1 MLIGADEA
9 LIFPADT
16 DWDRAQQQLAD
27 ASFGDGLPLVVPT
40 QARLKAMLA
49 GVADPA
55 RSLGAM
61 APLFGELTL
70 EAIAYCCVLA
80 GCKAAELA
88 VVATAAAATLSEEF
102 NLLGIQTTTGTPTV
116 CVVVH
121 GPAVRELGLNS
132 GTNCLGPGNRANACI
147 GRSVHLVL
155 THIGGAR
162 PEIADMA
169 TMGQPGK
176 YIFCFAEG
184 EHPLIPPLSR
194 RRGIDAN
201 TSAVTVIG
209 VSGTLEVLP
218 RQPADSAEHVL
229 LAIIDAM
236 HGTRLAYGAGRDRPA
251 GEQFILIPPEMADL
265 VQKHGYDLP
274 AMQEFILKNSPPSL
288 GGAPWPLA
296 RSAKDINCI
305 LTGGAGVKM
314 TCLAPW
320 GGGTYSVTRP
330 LLAIR

>member
-1 MLIGADEA
+1 MLVGADEA

-16 DWDRAQQQLAD
+16 DWDRAQQQLAE
-27 ASFGDGLPLVVPT
+27 AGFGDGLPVVIPT
-40 QARLKAMLA
+40 QARMRQMLVN
-49 GVADPA
+49 VADPG

-80 GCKAAELA
+80 GCRPSELP
-88 VVATAAAATLSEEF
+88 VVATAAVATLADEF
-102 NLLGIQTTTGTPTV
+102 NLLGIQTTTGTPAV

-121 GPAVRELGLNS
+121 GPAIRDLGMNAS
-132 GTNCLGPGNRANACI
+132 TNCLGPGNRANACI
-147 GRSVHLVL
+147 GRAVHLVL

-162 PEIADMA
+162 PDIADMA

-184 EHPLIPPLSR
+184 EHSLIPPLSR
-194 RRGIDAN
+194 RRGIDAT

-218 RQPADSAEHVL
+218 RQPADGAEHPL

-236 HGTRLAYGAGRDRPA
+236 QGARLAYGAGRDRPA
-251 GEQFILIPPEMADL
+251 GEQFILIPPEIADL
-265 VQKHGYDLP
+265 IQKHGWDLP
-274 AMQEFILKNSPPSL
+274 RMQKFILQNSPPSL

-296 RSAKDINCI
+296 RSAGDINCI
-305 LTGGAGVKM
+305 LTGGAGIKM

-330 LLAIR
+330 LVSI

>member
-1 MLIGADEA
+1 MLVGADEA
-9 LIFPADT
+9 LIFPGDA
-16 DWDRAQQQLAD
+16 DWDRTQQALAE
-27 ASFGDGLPLVVPT
+27 AGFGDGLPLVVPT
-40 QARLKAMLA
+40 QARMRQMLA
-49 GVADPA
+49 GVADPGC
-55 RSLGAM
+55 SLGAM
-61 APLFGELTL
+61 APLFGELTI

-80 GCKAAELA
+80 GCKPAELP
-88 VVATAAAATLSEEF
+88 VVATAAMATLADEF
-102 NLLGIQTTTGTPTV
+102 NLLGIQTTTGTPAV

-121 GPAVRELGLNS
+121 GPAVHKLGLNS
-132 GTNCLGPGNRANACI
+132 ATNCLGPGNRANACI
-147 GRSVHLVL
+147 GRAVHLVL

-162 PEIADMA
+162 PDIADMA

-184 EHPLIPPLSR
+184 EHPLITPLSR
-194 RRGIDAN
+194 RRGIDAS

-218 RQPADSAEHVL
+218 RQPADSAELVL
-229 LAIIDAM
+229 LAITDAM
-236 HGTRLAYGAGRDRPA
+236 HGARLAYGAGRDRPA
-251 GEQFILIPPEMADL
+251 GEQFILIPPEIADL
-265 VQKHGYDLP
+265 IQKRGWDVSR
-274 AMQEFILKNSPPSL
+274 MQEFIRQNSPPSL

-305 LTGGAGVKM
+305 LTGGAGIKM

-330 LLAIR
+330 LLSI

>member
-1 MLIGADEA
+1 MLVGADEA

-16 DWDRAQQQLAD
+16 DWDRAQQQLAE
-27 ASFGDGLPLVVPT
+27 AGFGDGLPVVIPT
-40 QARLKAMLA
+40 QARMRQMLVN
-49 GVADPA
+49 VADPG

-80 GCKAAELA
+80 GCRPSELP
-88 VVATAAAATLSEEF
+88 VVATAAVATLADEF
-102 NLLGIQTTTGTPTV
+102 NLLGIQTTTGTPAV

-121 GPAVRELGLNS
+121 GPAIRDLGMNAS
-132 GTNCLGPGNRANACI
+132 TNCLGPGNRANACI
-147 GRSVHLVL
+147 GRAVHLVL

-162 PEIADMA
+162 PDIADMA

-184 EHPLIPPLSR
+184 EHPLIRPL
-194 RRGIDAN
+194 
-201 TSAVTVIG
+201 TVIG

-218 RQPADSAEHVL
+218 RQPADGAEHPL

-236 HGTRLAYGAGRDRPA
+236 QGARLAYGAGRDRPA
-251 GEQFILIPPEMADL
+251 GEQFILIPPEIADL
-265 VQKHGYDLP
+265 IQKHGWDLP
-274 AMQEFILKNSPPSL
+274 RMQEFILQNSPPSL

-296 RSAKDINCI
+296 RSAGDINCI
-305 LTGGAGVKM
+305 LTGGAGIKM

-330 LLAIR
+330 LVSI